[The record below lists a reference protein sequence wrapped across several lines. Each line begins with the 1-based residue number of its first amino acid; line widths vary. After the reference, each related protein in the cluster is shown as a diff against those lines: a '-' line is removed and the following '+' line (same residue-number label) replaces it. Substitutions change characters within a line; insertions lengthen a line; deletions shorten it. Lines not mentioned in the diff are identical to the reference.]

1 MNIEIK
7 ALHKLTKEKLPDY
20 QTKGAAAIDM
30 IAAIDKPYL
39 LFPGSPSTLIPL
51 GIAINIGGP
60 NVAALLLPR
69 SGSGHKQ
76 GLVLGN
82 GVGLIDSD
90 YQGEIFM
97 SACVRPG
104 HAPVEIK
111 PGDRIAQ
118 LMFVPVIQAET
129 VLVEEFSA
137 KTERGTGGFGST
149 GG

>member
-1 MNIEIK
+1 MKIEIK
-7 ALHKLTKEKLPDY
+7 ALHELTEEKLPDY

-30 IAAIDKPYL
+30 IAAINEPFL
-39 LFPGSPSTLIPL
+39 LLPGALSTLIPL
-51 GIAINIGGP
+51 GVAINIKDPG
-60 NVAALLLPR
+60 VAALLLPR

-104 HAPVEIK
+104 HQAVTIM

-118 LMFVPVIQAET
+118 LMFVPVLHAEMLF
-129 VLVEEFSA
+129 VDEFSA
-137 KTERGTGGFGST
+137 ETERGTGGFGST
-149 GG
+149 GV